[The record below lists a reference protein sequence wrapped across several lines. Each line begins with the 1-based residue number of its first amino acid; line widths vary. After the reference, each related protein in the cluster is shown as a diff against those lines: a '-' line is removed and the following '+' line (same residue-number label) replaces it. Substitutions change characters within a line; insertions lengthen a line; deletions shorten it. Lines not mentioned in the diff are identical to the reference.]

1 MLYNI
6 SNNLRLV
13 LRSEG
18 YTKVASEVMR
28 AQNEY
33 VGEIDTVDGAIRSVA
48 MKVAVNRE
56 NERVLR
62 DGLSSLDQLKRL

>member
-6 SNNLRLV
+6 SNGLRIA
-13 LRSEG
+13 LRVDG
-18 YTKVASEVMR
+18 YAKVASEVMR

-33 VGEIDTVDGAIRSVA
+33 VDGVDTIGGAVRSLA

-56 NERVLR
+56 NERIVV
-62 DGLSSLDQLKRL
+62 DGLLSLRRMKGL